1 MAKAK
6 PVKAADLAIKALKPR
21 ATRYEVPV
29 EGNRGLVVTVWPS
42 GEKAWTYRGR
52 IRGVLYREKIGV
64 YPAMPLASALKAFAD
79 LREQRH
85 KGEDLPARRQRAT
98 QTEKRSPTVKTL
110 CHEYIERHA
119 KPNKR
124 SWQQDKR
131 MLDKDVIPSWGRLR
145 AAGIERADVVALLD
159 TITDRNAAMQA
170 GKVLALVRKVWN
182 FGIDRGV
189 LTSNPASRIPRPV
202 KARTINRVLS
212 DIELKKVWPKFAKSG
227 LRPQVGAAMQLQLLT
242 GQRIGEVLQAEWS
255 EIDLAA
261 QTWLI
266 PATKSKNKR
275 EHLVPLSAQAKA
287 IIEAQ
292 PQAGRFIFPGRGE
305 AAIRSEVAAHE
316 LAEAFPALGVAKFTT
331 HDLRR
336 TVETRMA
343 SIGIGKETRDRVLNH
358 TDRSVGGMH
367 YNRYDYLPEKR
378 AALDKWG
385 KLLGEIIEGKHIGN
399 VVQIKRR
406 ARQESGASR

>member
-6 PVKAADLAIKALKPR
+6 PVKAADLAIKALKGR

-29 EGNRGLVVTVWPS
+29 DGNRGLVVTVWPS

-52 IRGVLYREKIGV
+52 IRGMLYREKIGM

-98 QTEKRSPTVKTL
+98 QTEQRSPSVKAL
-110 CHEYIERHA
+110 CHDYIERHA

-124 SWQQDKR
+124 TWRQDKR
-131 MLDKDVIPSWGRLR
+131 MLDRDVIPAWGRLK
-145 AAGIERADVVALLD
+145 ASGIERADVVALLD
-159 TITDRNAAMQA
+159 TITDRDAAMQA

-182 FGIDRGV
+182 FGMDRGV
-189 LTSNPASRIPRPV
+189 LAHNPAARIPRPV
-202 KARTINRVLS
+202 KARTIDRVLS
-212 DIELKKVWPKFAKSG
+212 DAELKKVWPKLAKSG
-227 LRPQVGAAMQLQLLT
+227 LRPQVAAALQLQLLT
-242 GQRIGEVLQAEWS
+242 GQRIGEVLQAEWT
-255 EIDLAA
+255 EIDLGA

-266 PATKSKNKR
+266 PASKAKNKK
-275 EHLVPLSAQAKA
+275 EHIVPLSEQAEA

-292 PQAGRFIFPGRGE
+292 PRVGRFVFPSRGV

-316 LAEAFPALGVAKFTT
+316 LADVLPKLGVDKFTT

-343 SIGIGKETRDRVLNH
+343 SIGIAKETRDRVLNH
-358 TDRSVGGMH
+358 TDRSIGGTH

-378 AALDKWG
+378 TALNQWAQFLAD
-385 KLLGEIIEGKHIGN
+385 IIEGKRKGN
-399 VVQIKRR
+399 VLQMKRK
-406 ARQESGASR
+406 AR